1 MENDPKK
8 VQKINY
14 LCISSSNKFKIMD
27 NMHLALVNDNF
38 QKSLGVLEEN
48 AFGNFFQ
55 LFFNKIFPIKT
66 NSDLYFQNIFLV
78 DKYFSY
84 YQIREMTDIS
94 ESMNF
99 MLNYDYNGEFSLNKE
114 MIEHIGNILVYG
126 FDKIKNKFKL
136 YLIKSYADFKEKL
149 ENVKFHQID
158 LLNEYYNQEFF
169 LKKKNKDSN
178 KKMQKYVYFK
188 EPFTDSDGNV
198 LGKESKFL
206 PNELILLLNKLQ
218 YIKTLSINIENVFS
232 DINNNAKVTLET
244 IKYLIILINIQWILP
259 NILVVNFNVSNMK
272 FSNSLIDIMSL
283 KLSQEIKKVNIY
295 ERKTYYSMNEI
306 PTYNNY
312 DLILKQK
319 SSNSS
324 KANNDI
330 LEQNLNLEI
339 DSSDD
344 EEYSIKDN
352 NKKEISNEDN
362 NIIENK
368 KLTKK
373 DMIKGIYTNYL
384 NKYNKVLDLIIIT
397 TYYIRILD
405 KLHALNMKCPDVFSS
420 EIRECYNSI
429 NNTKEINFLNL
440 LVDVDHLNILD
451 IEFNSLDF
459 INFEKILGLINANSN
474 LSSLKLIFFSF
485 DKFYSPGGI
494 FKILSDIN
502 DPNLSMD
509 LLNKNQNFENSVL
522 NQFFLD
528 KFQKNLEILSI
539 LLRNRHKS
547 LNELSLLLNIPTL
560 ILNNDNYI
568 LSLIKF
574 IINVFIFFCFDKNQ
588 IKIFKLIAPLINLD
602 NRKTI
607 FLNNLFGKVTPD
619 NLNNVHTLILQF
631 NFYKMNNIINLLSAN
646 LTTLSIGNFDLDT
659 FSSFVTK
666 ITSDEFLKESK
677 LVNIKIVLNENII
690 EYDGI
695 FKDCFLKLLQKYPKN
710 LLNFDILTNIK
721 INCEQLHEI
730 IVLIKKSYVNKFII
744 TFNEESES
752 AIKEIIKKDL
762 TYVVNMNKESEQNLK
777 NLTKV
782 LIKKLKV
789 NNEDKNKSVEL
800 RKKMFNNIKIM
811 AFDKK
816 EVRFDYN

>member
-319 SSNSS
+319 SLNLS

-485 DKFYSPGGI
+485 DKFYSSGGI

-607 FLNNLFGKVTPD
+607 FLNNLFGKVTSD

-631 NFYKMNNIINLLSAN
+631 NFYKMNNIINLISAN

-677 LVNIKIVLNENII
+677 LVNIKIILNENII
-690 EYDGI
+690 EYAGI
-695 FKDCFLKLLQKYPKN
+695 IKDCFLKLLQKYPKN

>member
-485 DKFYSPGGI
+485 DKFYSSGGI
-494 FKILSDIN
+494 LKILSDIN

-607 FLNNLFGKVTPD
+607 FLNNLSGKVTPD
-619 NLNNVHTLILQF
+619 NSNNVHTLILQF
-631 NFYKMNNIINLLSAN
+631 NFYKMNNIINLISAN

-659 FSSFVTK
+659 FSSLVTK

-690 EYDGI
+690 EYDDNI
-695 FKDCFLKLLQKYPKN
+695 KNNFLKLLQKYPKN

-744 TFNEESES
+744 TFNKESES

-777 NLTKV
+777 YLTKV

>member
-169 LKKKNKDSN
+169 LKKKNKESN
-178 KKMQKYVYFK
+178 KKIQKYVYFK

-485 DKFYSPGGI
+485 DKFYSSGGI

-695 FKDCFLKLLQKYPKN
+695 IKDCFLKLLQKYPKN

>member
-485 DKFYSPGGI
+485 DKFYSSGGI
-494 FKILSDIN
+494 LKILSDIN

-659 FSSFVTK
+659 FSSLVTK

-690 EYDGI
+690 EYDDNI
-695 FKDCFLKLLQKYPKN
+695 KNNFLKLLQKYPKN

>member
-485 DKFYSPGGI
+485 DKFYSSGGI

-631 NFYKMNNIINLLSAN
+631 NFYKMNNIINLISAN

-659 FSSFVTK
+659 FSSLVTK

-690 EYDGI
+690 EYDDNI
-695 FKDCFLKLLQKYPKN
+695 KNNFLKLLQKYPKN

>member
-485 DKFYSPGGI
+485 DKFYSLGGI

-744 TFNEESES
+744 TFNKESES

>member
-485 DKFYSPGGI
+485 DKFYSLGGI
-494 FKILSDIN
+494 LKILSDIN

-695 FKDCFLKLLQKYPKN
+695 IKDCFLKLLQKYPKN

>member
-485 DKFYSPGGI
+485 DKFYSSGGI
-494 FKILSDIN
+494 LKILSDIN

-547 LNELSLLLNIPTL
+547 LNELSL
-560 ILNNDNYI
+560 YI
-568 LSLIKF
+568 
-574 IINVFIFFCFDKNQ
+574 
-588 IKIFKLIAPLINLD
+588 
-602 NRKTI
+602 
-607 FLNNLFGKVTPD
+607 
-619 NLNNVHTLILQF
+619 
-631 NFYKMNNIINLLSAN
+631 
-646 LTTLSIGNFDLDT
+646 
-659 FSSFVTK
+659 
-666 ITSDEFLKESK
+666 
-677 LVNIKIVLNENII
+677 
-690 EYDGI
+690 
-695 FKDCFLKLLQKYPKN
+695 
-710 LLNFDILTNIK
+710 
-721 INCEQLHEI
+721 
-730 IVLIKKSYVNKFII
+730 
-744 TFNEESES
+744 
-752 AIKEIIKKDL
+752 
-762 TYVVNMNKESEQNLK
+762 
-777 NLTKV
+777 
-782 LIKKLKV
+782 
-789 NNEDKNKSVEL
+789 
-800 RKKMFNNIKIM
+800 
-811 AFDKK
+811 
-816 EVRFDYN
+816 

>member
-485 DKFYSPGGI
+485 DKFYSSGGI
-494 FKILSDIN
+494 LKILSDIN

-588 IKIFKLIAPLINLD
+588 IKILKLIAPLINLD

-631 NFYKMNNIINLLSAN
+631 NFYKISNIINLISAN
-646 LTTLSIGNFDLDT
+646 LTTLSIGNFDIDT
-659 FSSFVTK
+659 FSSLVTK

-695 FKDCFLKLLQKYPKN
+695 IKNCFLKLLQKYPKN
-710 LLNFDILTNIK
+710 LLNFDIITNIK
-721 INCEQLHEI
+721 INYEQLHEI

-744 TFNEESES
+744 IFNEESES
-752 AIKEIIKKDL
+752 VINEIIKKDL
-762 TYVVNMNKESEQNLK
+762 NLVIAMNKENEQNLK

-782 LIKKLKV
+782 LIKKLKT

>member
-114 MIEHIGNILVYG
+114 MIEHIGNILLYG

-352 NKKEISNEDN
+352 NKKEISNDDN

-485 DKFYSPGGI
+485 DKFYSSGGI

-695 FKDCFLKLLQKYPKN
+695 IKDCFLKLLKKYPKN
-710 LLNFDILTNIK
+710 LLNFDIITNIN
-721 INCEQLHEI
+721 INYEQLHEI

-744 TFNEESES
+744 IFNEESES
-752 AIKEIIKKDL
+752 VINEIIKKDL
-762 TYVVNMNKESEQNLK
+762 NLVIAMNKENEQNLK

-782 LIKKLKV
+782 LIKKLKT

-800 RKKMFNNIKIM
+800 RKKVFNNIKIM
-811 AFDKK
+811 AYDKK

>member
-602 NRKTI
+602 NRKTL

-695 FKDCFLKLLQKYPKN
+695 IKDCFLKLLQKYPKN

>member
-509 LLNKNQNFENSVL
+509 LLNKNQNFENAVL

-695 FKDCFLKLLQKYPKN
+695 IKDCFLKLLQKYPKN

-721 INCEQLHEI
+721 VNCEQLHEI

>member
-8 VQKINY
+8 VQKLNY
-14 LCISSSNKFKIMD
+14 FCITSSNKFKIMD

-485 DKFYSPGGI
+485 DKFYSLGGI

-659 FSSFVTK
+659 FSSLVTK

-690 EYDGI
+690 EYDDNI
-695 FKDCFLKLLQKYPKN
+695 KNNFLKLLQKYPKN

-777 NLTKV
+777 NLTKI

>member
-485 DKFYSPGGI
+485 DKFYSSGGI

-509 LLNKNQNFENSVL
+509 LLNKNQNFENAVL

-631 NFYKMNNIINLLSAN
+631 NFYKMNNIINLLSEN

-695 FKDCFLKLLQKYPKN
+695 IKDCFLKLLQKYPKN

-721 INCEQLHEI
+721 VNCEQLHEI

>member
-485 DKFYSPGGI
+485 DKFYSLGGI

-502 DPNLSMD
+502 DPNL
-509 LLNKNQNFENSVL
+509 
-522 NQFFLD
+522 
-528 KFQKNLEILSI
+528 
-539 LLRNRHKS
+539 
-547 LNELSLLLNIPTL
+547 
-560 ILNNDNYI
+560 
-568 LSLIKF
+568 
-574 IINVFIFFCFDKNQ
+574 
-588 IKIFKLIAPLINLD
+588 KI
-602 NRKTI
+602 
-607 FLNNLFGKVTPD
+607 
-619 NLNNVHTLILQF
+619 
-631 NFYKMNNIINLLSAN
+631 S
-646 LTTLSIGNFDLDT
+646 
-659 FSSFVTK
+659 
-666 ITSDEFLKESK
+666 
-677 LVNIKIVLNENII
+677 KIV
-690 EYDGI
+690 Y
-695 FKDCFLKLLQKYPKN
+695 
-710 LLNFDILTNIK
+710 
-721 INCEQLHEI
+721 
-730 IVLIKKSYVNKFII
+730 
-744 TFNEESES
+744 
-752 AIKEIIKKDL
+752 
-762 TYVVNMNKESEQNLK
+762 
-777 NLTKV
+777 
-782 LIKKLKV
+782 
-789 NNEDKNKSVEL
+789 
-800 RKKMFNNIKIM
+800 
-811 AFDKK
+811 
-816 EVRFDYN
+816 

>member
-485 DKFYSPGGI
+485 DKFYSSGGI
-494 FKILSDIN
+494 LKILSDIN

-777 NLTKV
+777 NLTKI

>member
-485 DKFYSPGGI
+485 DKFYSLGGI

-659 FSSFVTK
+659 FSSLVTK

-744 TFNEESES
+744 TFNKESES

>member
-352 NKKEISNEDN
+352 NKKEILNEDN

-485 DKFYSPGGI
+485 DKFYSSGGI
-494 FKILSDIN
+494 LKILSDIN

-695 FKDCFLKLLQKYPKN
+695 IKDCFLKLLQKYPKN

>member
-362 NIIENK
+362 NIIESK

-485 DKFYSPGGI
+485 DKFYSSGGI

-631 NFYKMNNIINLLSAN
+631 NFYKMNNIINLISAN

-659 FSSFVTK
+659 FSSLVTK

-690 EYDGI
+690 EYDDNI
-695 FKDCFLKLLQKYPKN
+695 KNNFLKLLQKYPKN

-777 NLTKV
+777 YLTKV

>member
-362 NIIENK
+362 NIIESK

-485 DKFYSPGGI
+485 DKFYSSGGI

-631 NFYKMNNIINLLSAN
+631 NFYKMNNIINLISAN

-659 FSSFVTK
+659 FSSLVTK

-690 EYDGI
+690 EYDDNI
-695 FKDCFLKLLQKYPKN
+695 KNNFLKLLQKYPKN

>member
-485 DKFYSPGGI
+485 DKFYSLGGI

-695 FKDCFLKLLQKYPKN
+695 IKDCFLKLLQKYPKN

>member
-485 DKFYSPGGI
+485 DKFYSSGGI

-509 LLNKNQNFENSVL
+509 LLNKNQNFENAVL

-631 NFYKMNNIINLLSAN
+631 NFYKMNNIINLLSEN

-695 FKDCFLKLLQKYPKN
+695 IKDCFLKLLQKYPKN

>member
-646 LTTLSIGNFDLDT
+646 LTTLNIGNFDLDT

-690 EYDGI
+690 EYAGI
-695 FKDCFLKLLQKYPKN
+695 IKDCFLKLLQKYPKN

>member
-485 DKFYSPGGI
+485 DKFYSSGGI
-494 FKILSDIN
+494 LKILSDIN

-607 FLNNLFGKVTPD
+607 FLNNLFGKVTSD

-631 NFYKMNNIINLLSAN
+631 NFYKMNNIINLISAN

-659 FSSFVTK
+659 FSSLVTK

-690 EYDGI
+690 EYDDNI
-695 FKDCFLKLLQKYPKN
+695 KNNFLKLLQKYPKN

-744 TFNEESES
+744 TFNKESES

-777 NLTKV
+777 NLTKI